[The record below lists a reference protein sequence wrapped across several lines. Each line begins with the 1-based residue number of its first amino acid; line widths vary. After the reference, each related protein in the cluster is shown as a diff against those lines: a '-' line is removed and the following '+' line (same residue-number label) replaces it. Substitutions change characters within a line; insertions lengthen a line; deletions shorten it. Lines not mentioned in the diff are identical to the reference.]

1 MASTSSTSTSIST
14 FIPQWKYDVFL
25 SFRGEDTRFNFT
37 DHLYANLIRRGIA
50 TFRDD
55 DSLKRGEEIAPE
67 LLKAIEESRFSLI
80 VFSENYAGSRW
91 CLDELVKIMKCR
103 KEMKQTVV
111 PIFYDVD
118 PSHVRHQKERFGEAF
133 SNYKEDTE
141 EMKEKVRSW
150 RSALTEAA
158 NISGVHVKKNGYESK
173 HVQEIVNNIFR
184 TLNCRMLEVGDNLVG
199 MDSHVN
205 EIIRRLCV
213 DQLND
218 VRIIGICG
226 IGGMGKTTVAK
237 VVYNKCSHKFE
248 YMSFLEN
255 VREVGNT
262 KGLHYL
268 QNQLLCDL
276 LQVERNE
283 NVSNVSQGA
292 NMIKNV
298 LRCKRVFI
306 VLDDID
312 DLEQL
317 EYLLKPRDWLERG
330 SRVIIITRNKHLLQ
344 EMDDVYEVKELNF
357 EQACELFSLFAFR
370 QNHPKQDF
378 IHLSDRV
385 VSYCHGLPL
394 ALKVLGSLLLNEAI
408 PQWKSELS
416 KLEREPEVKIHD
428 VLKVSFDG
436 LDYTQKKIFLDIAC
450 CFKGEDK
457 DFVSRILDGCNL
469 YAERGIKVLC
479 DKCLISLSENK
490 ILMHDLIQEMGWNII
505 RSESPGDPTK
515 WRRLWDSSDVCRAFR
530 MGGMKNVE
538 AIFLDLSRSTP
549 LQVSTKIFA
558 KMKQLRLLKI
568 YWSGYRGTTEKKFK
582 VILPKDFQFPAH
594 ELRYLHWEGYPL
606 KSLPSNFLG
615 ENLIELNMR
624 DSNIKQLW
632 QGNECLEQLKI
643 LNLFGSEQLTEIS
656 NFSNMPNLEKLELK
670 FCTSLN
676 VVDPSIGDL
685 KKLTSLNLA
694 GCKNLTSL
702 PSSIQYLDSLE
713 TIALSNCSNLEEFPE
728 MKGSSMKALYS
739 LDLDG
744 CGIKEL
750 PSSIELLTELQYLF
764 LSNCKNLR
772 SLPSSICR
780 LKSLLHLSLN
790 GCSNLDTFPKI
801 MEDMEWFGD
810 LDFRCLGIKE
820 LPSSIQ
826 NLKSLMRLDMSSCCL
841 VTLPDSIYNL
851 RSLEELTLQGCSNLE
866 NHCNLMEGSIPTEIW
881 DLYSLEILNLSW
893 NHMVSIPSGIS
904 QLCKLRYLD
913 ISHCKMLQDI
923 PELPLSLREI
933 DAHYCTKLEM
943 LSSPS
948 SLLWSSL
955 LKWFNPTSNEHLN
968 CKEDKMILTL
978 GNGGIPGWVL
988 HQEIGSRVRIE
999 PPLNWYEDDHFLGFA
1014 FFIHF
1019 HRENRF
1025 PIRSQLSLR
1034 LRGDPDEVVDDH
1046 DIRCWCRCNLLDGYT
1061 SDRLWV
1067 ALYSK
1072 NAIPNK
1078 YHRKQPWHFLV
1089 DFVPSN
1095 NRWATPTN
1103 IKRCGVQLI
1112 YTHDYLH
1119 DNVPMLLDHQKGHD
1133 DVEENQAD
1141 DQEPHPKRLR
1151 ASNTDLKL

>member
-37 DHLYANLIRRGIA
+37 DHLYANLIRRGIH

-111 PIFYDVD
+111 PIFYHVD
-118 PSHVRHQKERFGEAF
+118 PSHVRNQTGRFGEAF
-133 SNYKEDTE
+133 SYYKEDTE

-158 NISGVHVKKNGYESK
+158 NTSGEHVKDGYESE
-173 HVQEIVNNIFR
+173 HVNEIVNDIFR
-184 TLNCRMLEVGDNLVG
+184 RLNCRMLDVGDNLVG
-199 MDSHVN
+199 MNSHVN
-205 EIIRRLCV
+205 EIIRKLCV

-226 IGGMGKTTVAK
+226 IGGM
-237 VVYNKCSHKFE
+237 
-248 YMSFLEN
+248 
-255 VREVGNT
+255 
-262 KGLHYL
+262 
-268 QNQLLCDL
+268 
-276 LQVERNE
+276 
-283 NVSNVSQGA
+283 
-292 NMIKNV
+292 
-298 LRCKRVFI
+298 
-306 VLDDID
+306 
-312 DLEQL
+312 
-317 EYLLKPRDWLERG
+317 
-330 SRVIIITRNKHLLQ
+330 
-344 EMDDVYEVKELNF
+344 
-357 EQACELFSLFAFR
+357 
-370 QNHPKQDF
+370 
-378 IHLSDRV
+378 
-385 VSYCHGLPL
+385 
-394 ALKVLGSLLLNEAI
+394 
-408 PQWKSELS
+408 
-416 KLEREPEVKIHD
+416 
-428 VLKVSFDG
+428 
-436 LDYTQKKIFLDIAC
+436 
-450 CFKGEDK
+450 
-457 DFVSRILDGCNL
+457 
-469 YAERGIKVLC
+469 ERGIKGLC

-515 WRRLWDSSDVCRAFR
+515 WSRLWDPSDVCRAFR

-538 AIFLDLSRSTP
+538 AIFLDLWRSTP
-549 LQVSTKIFA
+549 LQISTKIFA

-568 YWSGYRGTTEKKFK
+568 YSSGYCGTTEKQLK
-582 VILPKDFQFPAH
+582 VTLPEDFQFLAH

-615 ENLIELNMR
+615 VNLIELNMK
-624 DSNIKQLW
+624 DSNIKQLR
-632 QGNECLEQLKI
+632 QRNECLEQLKI
-643 LNLFGSEQLTEIS
+643 LNLSRSRQLTEIS
-656 NFSNMPNLEKLELK
+656 FSNMPNLEELVLEH
-670 FCTSLN
+670 CTSLN

-685 KKLTSLNLA
+685 KNLTTLNLR

-713 TIALSNCSNLEEFPE
+713 TFDLDFCSNLEEFPE
-728 MKGSSMKALYS
+728 MKGSPMKALSY
-739 LDLDG
+739 LHLRG

-750 PSSIELLTELQYLF
+750 PSSIELLTELQCLN

-780 LKSLLHLSLN
+780 LKSLGILSLN
-790 GCSNLDTFPKI
+790 DCSNLDTFPEI
-801 MEDMEWFGD
+801 MEDMKYLEFLELGGT
-810 LDFRCLGIKE
+810 GIKE

-826 NLKSLMRLDMSSCCL
+826 NLKSLRRLDMSNCL
-841 VTLPDSIYNL
+841 VTLTDSIYNL
-851 RSLEELTLQGCSNLE
+851 RSLEDLTLRGCCSNLE
-866 NHCNLMEGSIPTEIW
+866 KFAKNLEGFCSLERLNLSHCNL
-881 DLYSLEILNLSW
+881 
-893 NHMVSIPSGIS
+893 MVSIPSGIS

-923 PELPLSLREI
+923 PELPSSLREI
-933 DAHYCTKLEM
+933 DAHHCTKLEM

-968 CKEDKMILTL
+968 CKEGKMILIL

-988 HQEIGSRVRIE
+988 HQEIGSQVRIE
-999 PPLNWYEDDHFLGFA
+999 PPLNC
-1014 FFIHF
+1014 
-1019 HRENRF
+1019 
-1025 PIRSQLSLR
+1025 LR

-1046 DIRCWCRCNLLDGYT
+1046 DICYLCTCDILNGYA
-1061 SDRLWV
+1061 SDRLLV
-1067 ALYSK
+1067 TLYPK

-1078 YHRKQPWHFLV
+1078 YHRKQPWHFLAAF
-1089 DFVPSN
+1089 DDQ
-1095 NRWATPTN
+1095 AKI

-1112 YTHDYLH
+1112 CTHDYLH

-1133 DVEENQAD
+1133 DAGENQAD

-1151 ASNTDLKL
+1151 ASSTDLKL

>member
-37 DHLYANLIRRGIA
+37 DHLYANLIRRGIT

-91 CLDELVKIMKCR
+91 CLDELVKIMECR

-111 PIFYDVD
+111 PIFY
-118 PSHVRHQKERFGEAF
+118 HAF

-158 NISGVHVKKNGYESK
+158 NTSGEHVKDGYESE
-173 HVQEIVNNIFR
+173 HVNKIVNDIFR
-184 TLNCRMLEVGDNLVG
+184 RLNCRMLDVGDNLVG
-199 MDSHVN
+199 MDSHVE

-226 IGGMGKTTVAK
+226 IGGM
-237 VVYNKCSHKFE
+237 
-248 YMSFLEN
+248 
-255 VREVGNT
+255 
-262 KGLHYL
+262 
-268 QNQLLCDL
+268 
-276 LQVERNE
+276 
-283 NVSNVSQGA
+283 
-292 NMIKNV
+292 
-298 LRCKRVFI
+298 
-306 VLDDID
+306 
-312 DLEQL
+312 
-317 EYLLKPRDWLERG
+317 
-330 SRVIIITRNKHLLQ
+330 
-344 EMDDVYEVKELNF
+344 
-357 EQACELFSLFAFR
+357 
-370 QNHPKQDF
+370 
-378 IHLSDRV
+378 
-385 VSYCHGLPL
+385 
-394 ALKVLGSLLLNEAI
+394 
-408 PQWKSELS
+408 
-416 KLEREPEVKIHD
+416 
-428 VLKVSFDG
+428 
-436 LDYTQKKIFLDIAC
+436 
-450 CFKGEDK
+450 
-457 DFVSRILDGCNL
+457 
-469 YAERGIKVLC
+469 ERGIKGLC
-479 DKCLISLSENK
+479 DKCLISFSQNK

-515 WRRLWDSSDVCRAFR
+515 WSRLWDSSDVCRAFR

-568 YWSGYRGTTEKKFK
+568 YSSGYCGTTEKQLK
-582 VILPKDFQFPAH
+582 VILPEDFQFLAH

-615 ENLIELNMR
+615 VNLIELNMK
-624 DSNIKQLW
+624 DSNIKQLR
-632 QGNECLEQLKI
+632 QRNE
-643 LNLFGSEQLTEIS
+643 
-656 NFSNMPNLEKLELK
+656 LELED
-670 FCTSLN
+670 CTSLN

-685 KKLTSLNLA
+685 KNLTTLNL
-694 GCKNLTSL
+694 
-702 PSSIQYLDSLE
+702 SSIQYLDSLK
-713 TIALSNCSNLEEFPE
+713 TFLLGYCSNLEEFPE
-728 MKGSSMKALYS
+728 MKGSPMKALSCLY
-739 LDLDG
+739 LGG

-750 PSSIELLTELQYLF
+750 PSSIELLTELRCLY

-780 LKSLLHLSLN
+780 LKSLGILSLDD
-790 GCSNLDTFPKI
+790 CSNLDTFPEI
-801 MEDMEWFGD
+801 TEDMKYLGILD
-810 LDFRCLGIKE
+810 LRGTGIKE
-820 LPSSIQ
+820 LPSSQ
-826 NLKSLMRLDMSSCCL
+826 NLKSLRRLDMSNCL

-851 RSLEELTLQGCSNLE
+851 RSLEDLTLRGCCSNLE
-866 NHCNLMEGSIPTEIW
+866 KFPKNPEGFCSLERLDLSHCNL
-881 DLYSLEILNLSW
+881 
-893 NHMVSIPSGIS
+893 MVSIPSGIS

-923 PELPLSLREI
+923 PELPSSLREI
-933 DAHYCTKLEM
+933 DAHHCTKLEM

-968 CKEDKMILTL
+968 CKEGKMILIL

-988 HQEIGSRVRIE
+988 HQEIGSQVRIE
-999 PPLNWYEDDHFLGFA
+999 PPLNC
-1014 FFIHF
+1014 
-1019 HRENRF
+1019 
-1025 PIRSQLSLR
+1025 LR

-1046 DIRCWCRCNLLDGYT
+1046 DICYRCTCDILNGYASDQLLVT
-1061 SDRLWV
+1061 
-1067 ALYSK
+1067 LYPK

-1078 YHRKQPWHFLV
+1078 YHRKQPWHFLAAF
-1089 DFVPSN
+1089 DFDTRIN
-1095 NRWATPTN
+1095 
-1103 IKRCGVQLI
+1103 GQLI

-1119 DNVPMLLDHQKGHD
+1119 HNVPMLVDHQRGHD
-1133 DVEENQAD
+1133 DAGENQAD

-1151 ASNTDLKL
+1151 ASSTDLKL

>member
-1 MASTSSTSTSIST
+1 
-14 FIPQWKYDVFL
+14 
-25 SFRGEDTRFNFT
+25 
-37 DHLYANLIRRGIA
+37 GIH

-91 CLDELVKIMKCR
+91 CLDELVKIMECK

-111 PIFYDVD
+111 PIFYHVD
-118 PSHVRHQKERFGEAF
+118 PSHVRNQTGRFGEAF
-133 SNYKEDTE
+133 SYYKEDTE

-158 NISGVHVKKNGYESK
+158 NTSGEHVKDGFESE
-173 HVQEIVNNIFR
+173 HVNKIVNDIFR
-184 TLNCRMLEVGDNLVG
+184 RLNYRMLDVGHDNLVG
-199 MDSHVN
+199 MDSHVY

-226 IGGMGKTTVAK
+226 IGGMGKTTIAK
-237 VVYNKCSHKFE
+237 VVYNTFSHEFE

-262 KGLHYL
+262 MGLHHL

-276 LQVERNE
+276 LQVERNQ
-283 NVSNVSQGA
+283 NVSNVGQGA

-312 DLEQL
+312 DLDQL
-317 EYLLKPRDWLERG
+317 EYLLRNHDWLGRG
-330 SRVIIITRNKHLLQ
+330 SRVIITTRNKHLLH
-344 EMDDVYEVKELNF
+344 EMDEVYEVEELNF
-357 EQACELFSLFAFR
+357 EQARELFSLFAFR
-370 QNHPKQDF
+370 QNLPKQDF

-385 VSYCHGLPL
+385 VYYCHGLPL
-394 ALKVLGSLLLNEAI
+394 ALKVLGSLLFNKTIL
-408 PQWKSELS
+408 QWESELC
-416 KLEREPEVKIHD
+416 KLEREPEVKIQI
-428 VLKVSFDG
+428 VLKLSFDG

-469 YAERGIKVLC
+469 YAESGIKALY
-479 DKCLISLSENK
+479 DKCLISFSKNK
-490 ILMHDLIQEMGWNII
+490 ILMHDLIQEMGRNII
-505 RSESPGDPTK
+505 RSESPYDPTK
-515 WRRLWDSSDVCRAFR
+515 WSRLWDPSDVCRAFT
-530 MGGMKNVE
+530 MGKGMKNVE

-568 YWSGYRGTTEKKFK
+568 YLGGYCGTREKQLKI
-582 VILPKDFQFPAH
+582 ILPEDFQFPAP

-606 KSLPSNFLG
+606 KSLPSYFLG
-615 ENLIELNMR
+615 VNLIELNMK
-624 DSNIKQLW
+624 DSNIKQLR
-632 QGNECLEQLKI
+632 QRNERLEQLKI
-643 LNLFGSEQLTEIS
+643 LNLSGSRQLTEIS
-656 NFSNMPNLEKLELK
+656 FSNMPNLEKLKLED
-670 FCTSLN
+670 CTSLN

-685 KKLTSLNLA
+685 KNLTTLNLS

-713 TIALSNCSNLEEFPE
+713 IMDLDQCSNFEEFPE
-728 MKGSSMKALYS
+728 MKGSPMKALS
-739 LDLDG
+739 NLVLDG
-744 CGIKEL
+744 CGIKEF
-750 PSSIELLTELQYLF
+750 PSSIELLTELQSLF
-764 LSNCKNLR
+764 LSDCKNLR

-780 LKSLLHLSLN
+780 LKSLKILSLN
-790 GCSNLDTFPKI
+790 DCSNLDTFPEI
-801 MEDMEWFGD
+801 TEDMKYLGILD
-810 LDFRCLGIKE
+810 LSGTGIKE

-826 NLKSLMRLDMSSCCL
+826 NLKSLWRLDMSNCL
-841 VTLPDSIYNL
+841 VTPPDSIYNL
-851 RSLEELTLQGCSNLE
+851 RSLTYLRLRGCCSNLE
-866 NHCNLMEGSIPTEIW
+866 KFPKNPEGFCTLERLDLSHCNL
-881 DLYSLEILNLSW
+881 
-893 NHMVSIPSGIS
+893 MVSIPSGIS

-923 PELPLSLREI
+923 PELPSSLREI

-968 CKEDKMILTL
+968 CKESKMILIL

-988 HQEIGSRVRIE
+988 HQEIGSQVRIE
-999 PPLNWYEDDHFLGFA
+999 PPLNWYEDDYFLGFA
-1014 FFIHF
+1014 FFTLFRDETLHCLYG
-1019 HRENRF
+1019 
-1025 PIRSQLSLR
+1025 SQFSLR

-1046 DIRCWCRCNLLDGYT
+1046 DISYWCNCDSFNGYT
-1061 SDRLWV
+1061 SDRLLV
-1067 ALYSK
+1067 TLYHK

-1078 YHRKQPWHFLV
+1078 YHRKQPWHFLA
-1089 DFVPSN
+1089 DFVP
-1095 NRWATPTN
+1095 RYDHIN

-1133 DVEENQAD
+1133 DAGENQAD

-1151 ASNTDLKL
+1151 ASNTNLKL